1 MSSYSDHGWKFAK
14 QAYAPAQYTIV
25 NHDGTED
32 DGRVVYAVRALYDG
46 KATDSQQ
53 RLVWEWLM
61 FVTGQDD
68 ISFRPGLD
76 GQRETDFA
84 EGKRFV
90 GQQLRKMLDPVMT
103 PRPKPQAT
111 ERGKR

>member
-25 NHDGTED
+25 N
-32 DGRVVYAVRALYDG
+32 
-46 KATDSQQ
+46 QQ